1 MRYLLYESAADTVPL
16 AQELRHLQGFL
27 ELQRLRLP
35 LAEAAAAIVLHAQVA
50 PEVLAAPVAPLL
62 LLPLAEN
69 AFKHGDLA
77 ARPAVG
83 LELEATAAGLRFVVH
98 NFVAATPAGP
108 LPAGGLGL
116 ANLRRRLAL
125 LYPDRHTL
133 TVQAGPAEYT
143 VTLHLS
149 WA

>member
-1 MRYLLYESAADTVPL
+1 M
-16 AQELRHLQGFL
+16 
-27 ELQRLRLP
+27 
-35 LAEAAAAIVLHAQVA
+35 
-50 PEVLAAPVAPLL
+50 APLL

-77 ARPAVG
+77 ARPTAVR
-83 LELEATAAGLRFVVH
+83 LELEATAAGLRFVAH
-98 NFVAATPAGP
+98 NCVAAAPADP

-125 LYPDRHTL
+125 LYPGRHTL
-133 TVQAGPAEYT
+133 AVQASPTEHT
-143 VTLHLS
+143 VTLHLR